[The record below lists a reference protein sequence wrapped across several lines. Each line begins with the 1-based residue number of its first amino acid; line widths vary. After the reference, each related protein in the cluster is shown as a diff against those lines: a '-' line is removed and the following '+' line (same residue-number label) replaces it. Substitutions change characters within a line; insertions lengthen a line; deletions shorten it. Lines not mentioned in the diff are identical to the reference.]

1 MLSLPR
7 KMNESK
13 KAKQILEYYYAGTK
27 VEELSQ

>member
-1 MLSLPR
+1 
-7 KMNESK
+7 MNESK